1 MVLAEF
7 SGLIFEGSSTELDH
21 VSLSGAVMTY
31 ASATK
36 TYTTTGAGLTSGV
49 PGIRAKDPKN
59 TKITFDGK
67 SYEVAARSTHSLPY
81 GTTEWEIIV
90 QNSLNTETYKLIL
103 NNVDVLPSSGGGSS
117 SVSHAIDS
125 SEDTEHSTKLDGA
138 QQF

>member
-1 MVLAEF
+1 MSTPSLFKLKEEF
-7 SGLIFEGSSTELDH
+7 QNQDFCLSHFSCLVNLSH
-21 VSLSGAVMTY
+21 VTRVVWYSLS
-31 ASATK
+31 
-36 TYTTTGAGLTSGV
+36 

-59 TKITFDGK
+59 AKITFDGK

>member
-36 TYTTTGAGLTSGV
+36 TYTTTGAGLISGV
-49 PGIRAKDPKN
+49 PGIGAKDPKN
-59 TKITFDGK
+59 AKITFDGK

-81 GTTEWEIIV
+81 GTTKWEIIV

>member
-1 MVLAEF
+1 MASPMKWLLAPRTLCLMVLP
-7 SGLIFEGSSTELDH
+7 S
-21 VSLSGAVMTY
+21 
-31 ASATK
+31 K
-36 TYTTTGAGLTSGV
+36 
-49 PGIRAKDPKN
+49 
-59 TKITFDGK
+59 
-67 SYEVAARSTHSLPY
+67 
-81 GTTEWEIIV
+81 IIV

>member
-1 MVLAEF
+1 
-7 SGLIFEGSSTELDH
+7 
-21 VSLSGAVMTY
+21 MTY

-36 TYTTTGAGLTSGV
+36 TYTTTGAGLTSGI
-49 PGIRAKDPKN
+49 PGIEAKDPKN
-59 TKITFDGK
+59 AKITFDGK

-90 QNSLNTETYKLIL
+90 QTYKLIL

>member
-1 MVLAEF
+1 
-7 SGLIFEGSSTELDH
+7 
-21 VSLSGAVMTY
+21 MTY

-36 TYTTTGAGLTSGV
+36 TYTTTSAGLTSGV

-59 TKITFDGK
+59 AKITFDGK
-67 SYEVAARSTHSLPY
+67 SYEVAARPTHSLPY
-81 GTTEWEIIV
+81 GTTEWKIIV

>member
-1 MVLAEF
+1 
-7 SGLIFEGSSTELDH
+7 
-21 VSLSGAVMTY
+21 MTY

-59 TKITFDGK
+59 AKITFDGK
-67 SYEVAARSTHSLPY
+67 SYEVTARSTHSLPY

>member
-1 MVLAEF
+1 MPHSPLPLCKRA
-7 SGLIFEGSSTELDH
+7 
-21 VSLSGAVMTY
+21 Y

-36 TYTTTGAGLTSGV
+36 TYTTTGAGLTSGI
-49 PGIRAKDPKN
+49 PGIEAKDPKN
-59 TKITFDGK
+59 AKITFDGK

-81 GTTEWEIIV
+81 GTTEWKIIV

-103 NNVDVLPSSGGGSS
+103 NTVDVLPSSGGGSS